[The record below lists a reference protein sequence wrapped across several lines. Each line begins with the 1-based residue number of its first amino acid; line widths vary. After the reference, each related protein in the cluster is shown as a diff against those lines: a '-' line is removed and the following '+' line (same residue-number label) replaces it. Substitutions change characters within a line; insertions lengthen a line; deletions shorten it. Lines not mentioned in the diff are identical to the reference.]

1 MPWEPP
7 LAHPADDT
15 SLEPGEVAVGPAEAP
30 QPVDTATPLLE
41 PQLQPDPPPPAQAV
55 PVPAP
60 ARGPGLYWS
69 LVAGLIV
76 VDQITKALLRS
87 AVPLYDTRPIIDGVL
102 DFVHVRNEGVA
113 FGLLNSL
120 DLQNKWVLTTALASA
135 ALAGIAYYARHIRPD
150 ERLARIGL
158 SMILGG
164 AIGNLIDRVYAGYVL
179 DFIDVYWGDWHFW
192 AFNVADA
199 SISIG
204 AVLVFVDLLLVKP
217 HASNPV

>member
-1 MPWEPP
+1 MPLEPP
-7 LAHPADDT
+7 L
-15 SLEPGEVAVGPAEAP
+15 EQPAEGPTFAA
-30 QPVDTATPLLE
+30 DAATVGK
-41 PQLQPDPPPPAQAV
+41 PASGADAAGETGLSTEAV
-55 PVPAP
+55 PQTPVEAP
-60 ARGPGLYWS
+60 AAPGKVGLYWS

-76 VDQITKALLRS
+76 VDQIAKMLLRAS
-87 AVPLYDTRPIIDGVL
+87 VPLYETRPIINGFL

-113 FGLLNSL
+113 FGLLNSI

-135 ALAGIAYYARHIRPD
+135 ALAGIAYYARHIRA
-150 ERLARIGL
+150 EEKLARIGL

-179 DFIDVYWGDWHFW
+179 DFIDVYWGEWHFW

>member
-1 MPWEPP
+1 LEQ
-7 LAHPADDT
+7 PAEDT
-15 SLEPGEVAVGPAEAP
+15 SPVPGEVVAEPVEAAVAPTPPTAAAPETGSPTEAGLRAK
-30 QPVDTATPLLE
+30 V
-41 PQLQPDPPPPAQAV
+41 
-55 PVPAP
+55 
-60 ARGPGLYWS
+60 GLYWS
-69 LVAGLIV
+69 LVVGLIV
-76 VDQITKALLRS
+76 VDQITKALLRM
-87 AVPLYDTRPIIDGVL
+87 AVPLYDSRPIINGLL

-113 FGLLNSL
+113 FGLLNTL

-135 ALAGIAYYARHIRPD
+135 ALAGIAYYARHIRP
-150 ERLARIGL
+150 EEKLARIGL

-179 DFIDVYWGDWHFW
+179 DFIDVYWKDWHFW

-217 HASNPV
+217 HASHPL

>member
-7 LAHPADDT
+7 LALPADDT
-15 SLEPGEVAVGPAEAP
+15 SVESRDEVAAPPDVIEPSDASAPPAE
-30 QPVDTATPLLE
+30 PLLQPE
-41 PQLQPDPPPPAQAV
+41 PLPTSSD
-55 PVPAP
+55 VPAAP
-60 ARGPGLYWS
+60 PVRGPGLYWS

-76 VDQITKALLRS
+76 IDQITKALLRS
-87 AVPLYDTRPIIDGVL
+87 AVPLYDTRPIINGLL

-150 ERLARIGL
+150 EKLARIGL